1 MRSLKML
8 KVYVDRFK
16 SDIYYEIELMGNI
29 DIYDYPRARDL
40 HQKILDYN
48 PDYQKEFDIHKRE
61 WKQAVNEVWI
71 ERMDAK
77 EYYND

>member
-1 MRSLKML
+1 ML
-8 KVYVDRFK
+8 RVYVDNFK
-16 SDIYYEIELMGNI
+16 SDIYYEIGLMGDI

-48 PDYQKEFDIHKRE
+48 PDYQREFDIHKRE
-61 WKQAVNEVWI
+61 WKQAVNEVWM

>member
-1 MRSLKML
+1 ML

-40 HQKILDYN
+40 HQKILDFN
-48 PDYQKEFDIHKRE
+48 PDYKREFALHNKE

-71 ERMDAK
+71 QRMDDK